1 METNEVD
8 LKIFMN
14 LRRLKDI
21 KRCNNFPVV
30 NQEDVAQHSFYVTLL
45 AMFIANEYNAWA
57 FENNMKYHPL
67 DADNTY
73 KVARVNVII
82 EQALAHDLEES
93 FTSDIPW
100 NIKHMKE
107 VHTVLTEAINQ
118 RIDSIFEN
126 SKNMKLYRNMNK
138 FCKHGFEGRFVEL
151 ADMLELAIY
160 CWEEKAKGNYFLQ
173 PMLDK
178 CINLLQSMDEYGT
191 MLKASSLFKSL
202 MELIKSDSIKAETLL
217 DIN

>member
-73 KVARVNVII
+73 MCAYIYYT
-82 EQALAHDLEES
+82 AAYG
-93 FTSDIPW
+93 
-100 NIKHMKE
+100 
-107 VHTVLTEAINQ
+107 
-118 RIDSIFEN
+118 RI
-126 SKNMKLYRNMNK
+126 
-138 FCKHGFEGRFVEL
+138 
-151 ADMLELAIY
+151 
-160 CWEEKAKGNYFLQ
+160 Q
-173 PMLDK
+173 
-178 CINLLQSMDEYGT
+178 
-191 MLKASSLFKSL
+191 
-202 MELIKSDSIKAETLL
+202 
-217 DIN
+217 